1 MGEGS
6 AAGLTK
12 VVWPGNAWPARIVTV
27 VGSVA
32 DVIAIALAVTGSV
45 SFDSLAYGLLAILAG
60 CVGLLWLW
68 NDGRLHFVVIMA
80 VLVAVGL
87 ATSSV
92 ILINCWRADILPS

>member
-1 MGEGS
+1 MGDGS
-6 AAGLTK
+6 AVGVTEVA
-12 VVWPGNAWPARIVTV
+12 WPGNPWPARIVTV

-32 DVIAIALAVTGSV
+32 DIIAIMLAVTGSV
-45 SFDSLAYGLLAILAG
+45 SFDSLAYGLLAIIAG
-60 CVGLLWLW
+60 CIGLLWLW
-68 NDGRLHFVVIMA
+68 NDGHLRFVVIMA

>member
-1 MGEGS
+1 MGDRP
-6 AAGLTK
+6 AAGIAN
-12 VVWPGNAWPARIVTV
+12 VAWPGNPWPARIVTV
-27 VGSVA
+27 VGTVA
-32 DVIAIALAVTGSV
+32 DLIAIMLAVTGSV

-68 NDGRLHFVVIMA
+68 NDGRLRFVVIMA